1 MAWTTFTFNNLG
13 SQTITFYPTTV
24 ISVPQ
29 EHFIGIDYAAVPQK
43 QQKVWQGSEEGYECR
58 DCNGFYPMAELNL
71 PEGSEDCHSFACYG
85 CRKGLITL
93 FKKKV

>member
-1 MAWTTFTFNNLG
+1 MAWTTFTYNFN
-13 SQTITFYPTTV
+13 TITFYPTTV
-24 ISVPQ
+24 PSAPSGPWEI
-29 EHFIGIDYAAVPQK
+29 IGVDLAALPTK
-43 QQKVWQGSEEGYECR
+43 QPKVFQGNEEGYECR
-58 DCNGFYPMAELNL
+58 ECNGFYPMAELNL

>member
-1 MAWTTFTFNNLG
+1 MAWATFTFNVSNI
-13 SQTITFYPTTV
+13 SNITFYPTTGATTV
-24 ISVPQ
+24 VP
-29 EHFIGIDYAAVPQK
+29 EWIGIDFAAVPAK
-43 QQKVWQGSEEGYECR
+43 QQKVRQGHEEGYECR
-58 DCNGFYPMAELNL
+58 ECNGFYPMAELNI